1 MAKFNTGQS
10 FADGDTVTG
19 AKLNNI
25 TSQLNIYTGVISEQT
40 AMVAT
45 VSTADQLLIADVD
58 NGDSGAANRITVQK
72 LFSDSLTNGTFAS
85 VNLTGTITSNRTVA
99 TSATI
104 TTGTIPNLTSSTANI
119 TLGTIPT
126 LTTGTTTST
135 AQIVTSGTIATLN
148 STTPT
153 FLGAIT
159 ASTNTINVGS
169 GQIYKDA
176 SGNVGIGTSSNT
188 ANSKLEVYGNS
199 AAAHVGI
206 RANNLAADGYGT
218 LWLSNNSSND
228 GLIRGGASAASF
240 TNQLALITSGA
251 IPVTIATNNTERL
264 RIASAGQIGIGG
276 ENYGTSG
283 QVLTSA
289 GTSSA
294 PSWATNP
301 VGFRNRIINGDMRID
316 QRNAGSAVTV
326 GTGTAGYTLDRFFAY
341 QNSPSTLVQVSRS
354 TSAPSGFQNSIKWG
368 RNGSGVAG
376 GITVLGQVLETS
388 NSIDAQGGTVT
399 LSFYAK
405 AGANFSAASSQITAT
420 LFSGTGTD
428 ESVGSMITNAWTG
441 SANPINSGATLTT
454 SWQRFTFTS
463 TTLGATVSQ
472 LGLYLSWTPVG
483 VAGADDNVYIT
494 GIQLELGST
503 ATDFERR
510 PIGTELDLCYRYL
523 PFFTLSNSTIGII
536 GQATA
541 TTIAYYTLPFQTTA
555 RTSPTGIT
563 LTTGSLRAFTS
574 VLATAGGTGA
584 FNSAQTTQGQIVVTG
599 ATGLVAGNATYLNPS
614 ASMTILWTGCE
625 L

>member
-25 TSQLNIYTGVISEQT
+25 ASQLNIYTGVISEQT

-104 TTGTIPNLTSSTANI
+104 TTGTIPNLTAGTTTSTAATI
-119 TLGTIPT
+119 TNGTIPT
-126 LTTGTTTST
+126 LTAGTTTST
-135 AQIVTSGTIATLN
+135 AGIFTSGTIATLN

-176 SGNVGIGTSSNT
+176 SGNVGIGTTSNT

-199 AAAHVGI
+199 APNAHIGI
-206 RANNLAADGYGT
+206 RVNNAAADGFGT
-218 LWLSNNSSND
+218 LWLSNNGSND
-228 GLIRGGASAASF
+228 GVIRGGASAASF
-240 TNQLALITSGA
+240 TNQLAVITSGA

-264 RIASAGQIGIGG
+264 RIASDGQIGIGG
-276 ENYGTSG
+276 ANYGTSG

-316 QRNAGSAVTV
+316 QRSSGASYAVTTVAAYGSCDRWGSFSGANGVWSQQRVTTGSTDFPFATRVQRTAGSTSTAAV
-326 GTGTAGYTLDRFFAY
+326 Y
-341 QNSPSTLVQVSRS
+341 
-354 TSAPSGFQNSIKWG
+354 I
-368 RNGSGVAG
+368 
-376 GITVLGQVLETS
+376 GQVIETT
-388 NSIDAQGGTVT
+388 NCQDLAGQTIT
-399 LSFYAK
+399 LSYYAT
-405 AGANFSAASSQITAT
+405 AGANFSAASSSVQAEVWTGTGSDQGWSALNTAAWTGQTLIINSTQPITTTRTRYSVTAAVPAGVKEIAIR
-420 LFSGTGTD
+420 FYAVGTGT
-428 ESVGSMITNAWTG
+428 
-441 SANPINSGATLTT
+441 
-454 SWQRFTFTS
+454 
-463 TTLGATVSQ
+463 
-472 LGLYLSWTPVG
+472 
-483 VAGADDNVYIT
+483 AGANDFFQILGV
-494 GIQLELGST
+494 QLEAGST
-503 ATDFERR
+503 ATEFERR
-510 PIGTELDLCYRYL
+510 PIGTETMLCQRYYEL
-523 PFFTLSNSTIGII
+523 LSATGTGQGAFANSGY
-536 GQATA
+536 GATSGVITQSIMFKA
-541 TTIAYYTLPFQTTA
+541 TKRTTPTIAIGGTWGVTNSSQPSVYSQA
-555 RTSPTGIT
+555 DGMCVISIT
-563 LTTGSLRAFTS
+563 VTTTGQYSYIPNTS
-574 VLATAGGTGA
+574 DDVITA
-584 FNSAQTTQGQIVVTG
+584 S
-599 ATGLVAGNATYLNPS
+599 S
-614 ASMTILWTGCE
+614 E